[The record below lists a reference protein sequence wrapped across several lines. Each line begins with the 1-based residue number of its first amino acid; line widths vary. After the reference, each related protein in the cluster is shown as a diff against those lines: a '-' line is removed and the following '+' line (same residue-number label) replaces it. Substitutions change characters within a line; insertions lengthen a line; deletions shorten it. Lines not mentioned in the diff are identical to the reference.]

1 MAQLK
6 RCIELIDEGAQR
18 VRESVVDLPL
28 REATLARMLLL
39 SGDGV
44 RRSLE
49 QSLKPHQLNDSEF
62 QTLMILYS
70 SPDGCS
76 TPGELC
82 DYTSQGATNM
92 TRITNMLVKRGLI
105 TRRASEHDR
114 RRVQLQITASGR
126 RLVRT
131 MLPSLFPNLAV
142 MFDGF
147 SDHDKRTLDRLL
159 RRLAGN
165 LDQLDTPTS

>member
-1 MAQLK
+1 MAKLK
-6 RCIELIDEGAQR
+6 RCIELIDEGVQR
-18 VRESVVDLPL
+18 VRESVIDLPS

-44 RRSLE
+44 RHSLE
-49 QSLKPHQLNDSEF
+49 QSLKPNRLNDSEF

-70 SPDGCS
+70 SPDGFS
-76 TPGELC
+76 TPSELC

-92 TRITNMLVKRGLI
+92 TRITHTLVKRGLI
-105 TRRASEHDR
+105 TRQPSHEDR

-126 RLVRT
+126 RLVRK
-131 MLPSLFPNLAV
+131 MLPPLFPNLAL
-142 MFDGF
+142 MFSGF
-147 SDHDKRTLDRLL
+147 SDNDKRTLDRLL

-165 LDQLDTPTS
+165 LDQRDTPTS